1 MKGAHD
7 VVVAFQREHVIP
19 HCPQCSRPCC
29 ALTDVVLDLSFAE
42 VKGLYRITS
51 SKKDFDR
58 ALPSSIRT
66 QGGRYYAHGSPCPA
80 FDTTAQTCRVYATS
94 TKPVGCSDFPV
105 YEDGDAVT
113 EDDTHADTAAV
124 TEAEPEK
131 QPLSEGEAVAVAQTE
146 KTGESE
152 AVVDAVTERTGDSE
166 ADAQPEAEAHSEK
179 EAVALAAAEADAAP
193 EGEVEDDAHGD
204 GLPLRDTHAVA
215 LLGIHAQQLLDFG
228 QTTALFFV
236 DATLP
241 LARAPDLDCA

>member
-113 EDDTHADTAAV
+113 VDLRCEAAREQLPALRARLVEVVGAVDERRDADFPDTFVSFTTRSAA
-124 TEAEPEK
+124 TPK
-131 QPLSEGEAVAVAQTE
+131 
-146 KTGESE
+146 
-152 AVVDAVTERTGDSE
+152 R
-166 ADAQPEAEAHSEK
+166 
-179 EAVALAAAEADAAP
+179 
-193 EGEVEDDAHGD
+193 
-204 GLPLRDTHAVA
+204 R
-215 LLGIHAQQLLDFG
+215 
-228 QTTALFFV
+228 
-236 DATLP
+236 
-241 LARAPDLDCA
+241 R